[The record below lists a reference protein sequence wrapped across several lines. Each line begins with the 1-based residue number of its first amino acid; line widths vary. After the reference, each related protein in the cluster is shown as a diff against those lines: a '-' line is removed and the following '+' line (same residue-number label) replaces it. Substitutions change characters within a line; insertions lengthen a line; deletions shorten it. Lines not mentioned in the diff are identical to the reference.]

1 MSQHPGNDTPTG
13 NYQPQQPP
21 AYPNQAQPPAYS
33 ATQPGYYSQQGAY
46 AGYAQ
51 AYGQGLPEH
60 MDAPERPQALKT
72 ASLIMY
78 IMIGLG
84 LLGSILAAIFY
95 QEIQQASTNGI
106 LSVFGN
112 MVSPEERAAMEAEMN
127 INTEPSI
134 MAAGIIVS
142 LVWGLI
148 WSALLVFF
156 TIMMNKGRNWAR
168 IVLTIVASFQILG
181 LLLGLLSLFFYFHW
195 SNLTGL
201 IAGALAIVFLI
212 FVWKSPVSAYMRET
226 KIYQQWKQQ
235 QAYLGTT
242 QG

>member
-84 LLGSILAAIFY
+84 LLGSILTAIFY